1 MGKLHELLAVE
12 ADRKKASDRLV
23 SESIKTFRKE
33 NLFTGS
39 VKRTEM
45 FDEDEVSIADEVL
58 KLETTVDEN
67 LEYSLNA
74 LVKYWDTVAQK
85 DATNMEAVADILIPG
100 GKVLLTGVPAT
111 TLLGM
116 EKKINELRNLYNAI
130 PTLPPGINWEI
141 DPSQE
146 KVNVYKNANDI
157 ETLKTMKGIEYK
169 TVAEPTKEHPAQ
181 VREVSVTKNIGRFVT
196 TKWSGMVTPYEKAR
210 RITNIEIILSAVKK
224 ARQRANSVKTVDL
237 KVGQAIIDFINN

>member
-23 SESIKTFRKE
+23 AESIKTFSKK
-33 NLFTGS
+33 NLFSGAI
-39 VKRTEM
+39 KRTEM
-45 FDEDEVSIADEVL
+45 FDDEEQKVSDEVL

-85 DATNMEAVADILIPG
+85 DSTNMIAVADIIIN
-100 GKVLLTGVPAT
+100 GKVLVAGVPAT

-130 PTLPPGINWEI
+130 PTLDPGINWQI
-141 DPSQE
+141 DSSQE
-146 KVNVYKNANDI
+146 KKGVYKNSNNL
-157 ETLKTMKGIEYK
+157 ETFRTMKAIQYK

-181 VREVSVTKNIGRFVT
+181 VREVTVTKNIGKFIT
-196 TKWSGMVTPYEKAR
+196 TKWSGMITPYEKAR
-210 RITNIEIILSAVKK
+210 RITNIETILSAVKK

>member
-12 ADRKKASDRLV
+12 ADRKKASERLV
-23 SESIKTFRKE
+23 QESIKTFKKE
-33 NLFTGS
+33 NLFSGA

-45 FDEDEVSIADEVL
+45 FDEDEQKVPDEVL

-67 LEYSLNA
+67 LQYSLEA

-85 DATNMEAVADILIPG
+85 DSSNMLATSDVIVDGKTIL
-100 GKVLLTGVPAT
+100 KDVPAT

-130 PTLPPGINWEI
+130 PTLPPGINWVS
-141 DPSQE
+141 DTTHE
-146 KVNVYKNANDI
+146 KADVYRNANDLV
-157 ETLKTMKGIEYK
+157 TFKTMKDTEYR

-181 VREVSVTKNIGRFVT
+181 VAQLNVTKNIGKFIT
-196 TKWSGMVTPYEKAR
+196 TKWSGMITPYEKAR
-210 RITNIEIILSAVKK
+210 RITNIERILSAIKK
-224 ARQRANSVKTVDL
+224 ARQRANSAKTMDI
-237 KVGQAIIDFINN
+237 KIGKAIMDFINE

>member
-23 SESIKTFRKE
+23 SESIKTFKKE
-33 NLFTGS
+33 NLFSGS

-45 FDEDEVSIADEVL
+45 FDEDEVKISDEIL

-67 LEYSLNA
+67 LDYSLNA
-74 LVKYWDTVAQK
+74 LVKYWDTVASK
-85 DATNMEAVADILIPG
+85 DSTNMDAKSDVVVN
-100 GKVLLTGVPAT
+100 GKLLLSGVPAT

-130 PTLPPGINWEI
+130 PTLSPGINWVI
-141 DPSQE
+141 DESQE
-146 KVNVYKNANDI
+146 KKGVFRNLNDL
-157 ETLKTMKGIEYK
+157 ETLKTMKEIEFR

-181 VREVSVTKNIGRFVT
+181 VVQVPTTKNIGRFVT

-210 RITNIEIILSAVKK
+210 RITNIETILSAVKK
-224 ARQRANSVKTVDL
+224 ARQRANSVKTVDI
-237 KVGQAIIDFINN
+237 KIGQVIVDFINN